1 MTAPAPLGPDLFVF
15 DAEQRFLGLELG
27 ARMTVLRVDGDLLL
41 HSPVALDPAHLER
54 LGRPRWLLAPNTF
67 HHLHAGPWL
76 ARGLT
81 GYAAPGLVEKRRDL
95 DFAQTIDA
103 PCAPF
108 GDAVQL
114 IPLQSLPL
122 VGEVALLHR
131 PSRTLVV
138 TDLVFNL
145 GDDAPWA
152 TRVAFRLLGG
162 TPGCRATLLERALM
176 RRAVA
181 RDDLRGLLAL
191 DFDRLIMA
199 HGHVIETGGKAALRG
214 AYSWLGDL

>member
-1 MTAPAPLGPDLFVF
+1 VSAPAPLGPDLFVF
-15 DAEQRFLGLELG
+15 DAEQRFFGVELG
-27 ARMTVLRVDGDLLL
+27 SRMTVLRLDGDLLL
-41 HSPVALDPAHLER
+41 YSPVALDPGSLDR
-54 LGRPRWLLAPNTF
+54 LGTPRWLLAPNTF
-67 HHLHAGPWL
+67 HHLHVRPWL

-81 GYAAPGLVEKRRDL
+81 GYAAPGLAEKRRDL
-95 DFAQTIDA
+95 DFAHTVSE

-114 IPLQSLPL
+114 VPLRSLPL

-138 TDLVFNL
+138 TDLVFHL
-145 GDDAPWA
+145 GADAPWA
-152 TRVAFRLLGG
+152 TRAAFWLLGG
-162 TPGCRATLLERALM
+162 YPGCRATLLERALM

-199 HGHVIETGGKAALRG
+199 HGHIIETGGKDALAN
-214 AYSWLGDL
+214 AYSWLGGP